1 MDKCIEIL
9 KSGSRKDQKCGASKK
24 VIDFV
29 NGKEV
34 PHCNRH
40 RIKSKQ
46 KDDVVDI
53 LTNNLNKSLKIS
65 KNKKIDNSN
74 KNNKVEKDEII
85 EFVDSGEQNILN
97 ELDKQLDNIFNEYGL

>member
-9 KSGSRKDQKCGASKK
+9 KSGSRKGQKCGASKK